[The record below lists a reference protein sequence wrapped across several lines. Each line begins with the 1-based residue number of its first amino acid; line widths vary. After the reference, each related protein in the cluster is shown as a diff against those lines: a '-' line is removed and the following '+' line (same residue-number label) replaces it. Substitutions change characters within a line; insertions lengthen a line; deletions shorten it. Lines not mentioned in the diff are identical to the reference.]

1 MTSSP
6 FSSSV
11 KHYNRDFRTSKCKNN
26 KLEKSEM
33 YKVDK
38 LLICLN
44 SLHYLKEK
52 DYDCIV
58 IDEIKSFLNQ
68 WFNNDTVKKK
78 RECWHIFLR
87 LLKKAKRIIFLDAF
101 TSKITYDFI
110 RELGEINNTIVYE
123 RPQETSNINV
133 ELLENVKI
141 LQYQIVQSLKEN
153 ICFSS

>member
-1 MTSSP
+1 
-6 FSSSV
+6 
-11 KHYNRDFRTSKCKNN
+11 
-26 KLEKSEM
+26 M

-38 LLICLN
+38 VRICLN
-44 SLHYLKEK
+44 SLHYLQGNN
-52 DYDCIV
+52 YDCIV
-58 IDEIKSFLNQ
+58 IDKIEAFLNQ
-68 WFNNDTVKKK
+68 CFDNDTVENQ
-78 RECWHIFLR
+78 RECWHIFLK

-141 LQYQIVQSLKEN
+141 
-153 ICFSS
+153 